1 MPIDSKRI
9 ALGWPNYID
18 EAVLSGGRWLSTLPL
33 THLQDARTAVVA
45 KSASLAP
52 DDTQCWIHLPKRRR
66 IHALCLYAHNLS
78 STATI
83 RAQVY
88 RDPAGEDLIYDSGP
102 VYAWP
107 IAYGLDDVLWG
118 DDNFWSR
125 RLSDDARESY
135 TSRSMVIFDDRLIAS
150 AVHVEIHDPANLE
163 GGVTLGRAL
172 LVDVWQPRY
181 NVNFGIKHG
190 YDSGTEVKTAKDQN
204 RTRYARRV
212 TPKRTASFDLGH
224 LDESEAF
231 LRLHRLQRTQDIV
244 GEILYIYS
252 TDPTPENFA
261 RNMVCHQT
269 SLDPLNHSHVANF
282 ENGMSL
288 LEIL

>member
-1 MPIDSKRI
+1 MPIDPKRI

-18 EAVLSGGRWLSTLPL
+18 EATLTGGRWLPTLPL

-52 DDTQCWIHLPKRRR
+52 EDTQYWITLPKRRR
-66 IHALCLYAHNLS
+66 VHALCLYAHNLS

-83 RAQVY
+83 RARVY
-88 RDPAGEDLIYDSGP
+88 RDTAGQDLIYDTGR
-102 VYAWP
+102 VNAWP
-107 IAYGLDDVLWG
+107 ITYGLDDVLWG
-118 DDNFWSR
+118 DDNFWNR
-125 RLSDDARESY
+125 RLSEDDRQSY
-135 TSRSMVIFDDRLIAS
+135 TPRAIVAFDDRFIAS
-150 AVHVEIHDPANLE
+150 AVHVEIHDPANLD
-163 GGVTLGRAL
+163 GAVTLGRAL
-172 LVDVWQPRY
+172 LVDVWQPNY

-190 YDSGTEVKTAKDQN
+190 YNSGTEVKTAKDQN
-204 RTRYARRV
+204 RTRYARRI
-212 TPKRTASFDLGH
+212 TPKRTVTFDLGF
-224 LDESEAF
+224 LNESEAF
-231 LRLHRLQRTQDIV
+231 LRLHRLQRTEDIV

-252 TDPTPENFA
+252 TDPTPENNA

-269 SLDPLNHSHVANF
+269 DLDPLTHSFVANF